1 MTVHERRVA
10 VPAPRRR
17 AGLSLVEVL
26 VALAVVAVVVVA
38 LVGLQVTSLRAART
52 AAQTRLQAAALD
64 LEADM
69 ARLVQPTT
77 GACSGYSTGTGCRRT
92 VTCLGLDASG
102 ACGVEVIEVSV
113 EAPDGRSA
121 TVITAR
127 HAALEAAAVTRPPP
141 RVEP

>member
-1 MTVHERRVA
+1 MTVHERREA

-26 VALAVVAVVVVA
+26 VALAVVAVVALA

-52 AAQTRLQAAALD
+52 AAQTRMQAAALD

-77 GACSGYSTGTGCRRT
+77 GACSGYSTGTGCRPSIPLIRSFRRVPSAVRCSTTVRT
-92 VTCLGLDASG
+92 LRICASPT
-102 ACGVEVIEVSV
+102 APCSSV
-113 EAPDGRSA
+113 MR
-121 TVITAR
+121 
-127 HAALEAAAVTRPPP
+127 
-141 RVEP
+141 